1 MPSIA
6 MSSTLLTRGPV
17 AVSRLKRPS
26 SRVTARRHGPTSI
39 RPIDVSRWSR
49 SAALSRRGRLVSTPG
64 AIADPEPPSSSTSTT
79 AVVVDAPDVGAHGSG
94 VAPSPP
100 QPSRT
105 VVVGGG
111 PTGVEFAAELVDYI
125 RSDLSNL
132 YDEARNAR
140 VTLIQSADHILNTVR
155 GIR

>member
-1 MPSIA
+1 MPSIT
-6 MSSTLLTRGPV
+6 MSSTLVTRGPV
-17 AVSRLKRPS
+17 AVSRTKRPS

-79 AVVVDAPDVGAHGSG
+79 AVIVDAPDVGAHGSG

-111 PTGVEFAAELVDYI
+111 PTGLAAAIMLARRGWTNIEVWERLQAPPSPDATEI
-125 RSDLSNL
+125 WGDPNRS
-132 YDEARNAR
+132 Y
-140 VTLIQSADHILNTVR
+140 
-155 GIR
+155 

>member
-1 MPSIA
+1 MRDANTI
-6 MSSTLLTRGPV
+6 RG
-17 AVSRLKRPS
+17 AVIDSLESASCITEATEKKRLAS
-26 SRVTARRHGPTSI
+26 
-39 RPIDVSRWSR
+39 
-49 SAALSRRGRLVSTPG
+49 
-64 AIADPEPPSSSTSTT
+64 
-79 AVVVDAPDVGAHGSG
+79 
-94 VAPSPP
+94 
-100 QPSRT
+100 T